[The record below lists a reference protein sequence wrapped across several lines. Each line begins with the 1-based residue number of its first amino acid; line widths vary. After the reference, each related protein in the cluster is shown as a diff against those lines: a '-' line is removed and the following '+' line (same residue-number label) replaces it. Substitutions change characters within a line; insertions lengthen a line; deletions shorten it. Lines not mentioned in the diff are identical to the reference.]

1 MKSGGDKPKIG
12 IRVKLLLP
20 IMLINVL
27 SFIALGVAVY
37 QGVREKLIEEGKNSA
52 LSVAHLTA
60 SRIDPDTLQNVA
72 QNLQRDEEYWSIFEI
87 LSETENNSDVAY
99 AYLIGQY
106 DGGYRYL
113 VSTLDEDEDAFED
126 VYPEYLEDT
135 KKAFET
141 DGYCTSEIEYSEFG
155 TLLTTSTM
163 ICSDDGSVVGVL
175 QVDFDASHIVS
186 SVEAVARII
195 IISGVILCVLSFVI
209 VLLIVN
215 RMLGGVGTINRKLTE
230 LTSNNGD
237 LTQRIDINSADE
249 IGFIG
254 TQLNDVLEYIRLIV
268 ENISNATRNIS
279 GAMVNIKNSTDRST
293 EDIESVSSIMEEM
306 SAMMEETNARLEQIT
321 ITISDMRKYVEEIF
335 RQVGEGQE
343 LSKNIRNQADT
354 ILQDAESETAHVEK
368 RTEQL
373 TKAVNDKIEQS
384 KNAFKIEELSG
395 RILGITDEISLLALN
410 ASIEAA
416 RAGDA
421 GRGITVVAEQITQ
434 LSNYSAETAK
444 EIQEISEIVV
454 QSVKG
459 LASESDAMMQFVS
472 EKTMGGFNQLLQVG
486 KQYQTNANYIQNM
499 YVELEEKMIQLEK
512 GMQGIKEA
520 TQEVNEAVE
529 DNTRGI
535 AQVAEAA
542 MQLNAT
548 IHDNNSM
555 AEEGIVLTQKLD
567 NEVGKFII

>member
-421 GRGITVVAEQITQ
+421 GRGFTVVAEQITQ